1 MADAHDRDGAWP
13 GGSEGG
19 SMKRSMLAGPGM
31 TVGGLFGRAMVGF
44 LGLAMV
50 VGAVAPLPDPD
61 ARTGSGPGRRT
72 PSANRITLNVPE
84 GQSAGSLTMVDE
96 SGRELA
102 ILTRGRSGEIGFV
115 TRSPGGAGVC
125 CWLREA
131 GTAFVSLIGTAGETF
146 IEVQPD
152 GTAKTSKGDLSG
164 RPRCSGEPRRRGE
177 GEGHGPT
184 GAALVARP
192 RPDRP
197 E

>member
-1 MADAHDRDGAWP
+1 
-13 GGSEGG
+13 
-19 SMKRSMLAGPGM
+19 MLAGLGM
-31 TVGGLFGRAMVGF
+31 TAGGLFGRGLVGF

-50 VGAVAPLPDPD
+50 VGAVSPP
-61 ARTGSGPGRRT
+61 ARPRTHERGSARRRT

-84 GQSAGSLTMVDE
+84 GQPAGSLTMVDE

-102 ILTRGRSGEIGFV
+102 VLTRGRSGEIGFV

-146 IEVQPD
+146 IEVQPLMAS
-152 GTAKTSKGDLSG
+152 AKTSAGDLSG
-164 RPRCSGEPRRRGE
+164 RAAVLRGNRSDAAKGNGPRVPPARPLSSP
-177 GEGHGPT
+177 
-184 GAALVARP
+184 RP
-192 RPDRP
+192 RPEDRP